1 MVCSDGGIIMRNL
14 VLFIFVL
21 SLLGACATSPHDRIA
36 AAAGKPMTDFLVTS
50 MLVTTHGVE
59 DDLLSAGLGLAG
71 LRTLAPPTFANP
83 EKPTAAEVR
92 RRAIWN
98 NWRGIADLAPGGGFG
113 DLYGS
118 MPSVPGREFQA
129 LAKLPGAIQPHRV
142 LTQIPD
148 DFDRQARCVVVAASS
163 GSRGVYGAIAL
174 AGGWGLARHCAV
186 AYTDKGTGTGYVDMD
201 TRSTV
206 QLDGTRGTTG
216 ETAEFSPTFN
226 GTTAAHSVAIK
237 HAHSGDNPE
246 ADWGSHILQAA
257 QFALNALDQALP
269 SEAPFTF
276 SNTRVI
282 VLGVSNGA
290 GAALSAAGID
300 HEHQLAG
307 VVAVSP
313 SVYSGDGRPLYDYV
327 TEAALFQ
334 PCALL
339 HSTFDHVALA
349 RPNGAKL
356 PAWAARCK
364 SLYDYGLL
372 AAIDTTAQAGEAY
385 ARMRENGWT
394 DTAIEA
400 GAIST
405 SFDLWRAVAVTY
417 ASAYT
422 RSSVDAMPCGY
433 RFAALDA
440 SGSARA
446 SSVIDQATWSADG
459 TGIPPSPGIG
469 IIDSMANGTDP
480 ALLGL
485 LCLRSLWDG
494 EHALA
499 NRLHAGIDAT
509 LAAPPRA
516 GLPVIVIHGTDDG
529 LIPEAFTSAAYVRN
543 AKQQSADH
551 DLRYWRIANAQHF
564 DAFLG
569 LPVLGARYVPLMP
582 YAYAAMDAMFAHLT
596 QATPLPASAEIAA
609 LPRGL
614 NAGLAP
620 VLSAKNLGV
629 IPK

>member
-1 MVCSDGGIIMRNL
+1 MRNL

-21 SLLGACATSPHDRIA
+21 TILGACATSPCDRIA
-36 AAAGKPMTDFLVTS
+36 VAAGKPMTDFLVS
-50 MLVTTHGVE
+50 PMFATTHGAD

-71 LRTLAPPTFANP
+71 LRALTPPTFTNP

-118 MPSVPGREFQA
+118 LPSVSGREFQA
-129 LAKLPGAIQPHRV
+129 LAKLPDAMQPHRV

-148 DFDRQARCVVVAASS
+148 DFDRKARCIVVAASS

-174 AGGWGLARHCAV
+174 AGGWGLTHHCAV

-201 TRSTV
+201 TRSAV
-206 QLDGTRGTTG
+206 QLDGTRGVAG
-216 ETAEFSPTFN
+216 ESAEFTPTFTN
-226 GTTAAHSVAIK
+226 AAAHSVAIK

-257 QFALNALDQALP
+257 QFALHALDQVLP
-269 SEAPFTF
+269 DEAPFTF

-290 GAALSAAGID
+290 GAALRAAGID

-349 RPNGAKL
+349 RSQRAKP

-364 SLYDYGLL
+364 SLHDYGLV

-385 ARMRENGWT
+385 ARMRENGWS

-400 GAIST
+400 GAISS

-422 RSSVDAMPCGY
+422 RSGVDTMPCGY

-440 SGSARA
+440 SGAARA
-446 SSVIDQATWSADG
+446 SSVAEQATWSADG

-469 IIDSMANGTDP
+469 IIDSKASGADP
-480 ALLGL
+480 TLSGL
-485 LCLRSLWDG
+485 LCLRALWDG
-494 EHALA
+494 DDALA
-499 NRLHAGIDAT
+499 KRLHAGIDAT
-509 LAAPPRA
+509 KAAPPRA
-516 GLPVIVIHGTDDG
+516 GLPVIVIHGADDG
-529 LIPEAFTSAAYVRN
+529 LIPEAFTSAAYVRT
-543 AKQQSADH
+543 AKQHSADR
-551 DLRYWRIANAQHF
+551 DLRYWRVANAQHF

-596 QATPLPASAEIAA
+596 QGAPLPASAVIATS
-609 LPRGL
+609 PRGL

-620 VLSAKNLGV
+620 PLSAKNLGV

>member
-1 MVCSDGGIIMRNL
+1 MRNA
-14 VLFIFVL
+14 VLFIILLTML
-21 SLLGACATSPHDRIA
+21 SACANSPRDRIA
-36 AAAGKPMTDFLVTS
+36 VAARKPMTDFLVS
-50 MLVTTHGVE
+50 PILATTHGAA

-71 LRTLAPPTFANP
+71 LRALTPPTFANP
-83 EKPTAAEVR
+83 EKPTATEVR

-98 NWRGIADLAPGGGFG
+98 NWRGIADLALGGGFG

-118 MPSVPGREFQA
+118 LPSVPGREFQA
-129 LAKLPGAIQPHRV
+129 LAKLPGAMQPHRV

-148 DFDRQARCVVVAASS
+148 DFDHRARCVVVAASS

-174 AGGWGLARHCAV
+174 AGGWGLTHHCAV
-186 AYTDKGTGTGYVDMD
+186 AYTDKGTGTGYVDSD
-201 TRSTV
+201 TRSIV

-216 ETAEFSPTFN
+216 EAAEFTATF
-226 GTTAAHSVAIK
+226 TSATAAHSVATK

-246 ADWGSHILQAA
+246 ADWGAHVLQAA
-257 QFALNALDQALP
+257 QFALHTLDQALP
-269 SEAPFTF
+269 GEAPFTF
-276 SNTRVI
+276 ANTRVI

-290 GAALSAAGID
+290 GAALRAAGID

-349 RPNGAKL
+349 RPKGAKP
-356 PAWAARCK
+356 PAWAARCNA
-364 SLYDYGLL
+364 LRDYGLL
-372 AAIDTTAQAGEAY
+372 AAIDTSAQVGEAY
-385 ARMRENGWT
+385 AQMRAHGWT

-400 GAIST
+400 GAISS

-417 ASAYT
+417 ASSYT
-422 RSSVDAMPCGY
+422 RSGVDTMPCGY

-440 SGSARA
+440 SGAARA
-446 SSVIDQATWSADG
+446 SSVVEQAAWSADG

-469 IIDSMANGTDP
+469 IIDSLASGADS
-480 ALLGL
+480 ALPGL
-485 LCLRSLWDG
+485 LCLRALWDG
-494 EHALA
+494 DDALA
-499 NRLHAGIDAT
+499 KRLHTGVAAT
-509 LAAPPRA
+509 QAAPPRA
-516 GLPVIVIHGTDDG
+516 GLPVIVIHGADDG
-529 LIPEAFTSAAYVRN
+529 LIPEAFTSAVYVHT
-543 AKQQSADH
+543 AQQQSADR
-551 DLRYWRIANAQHF
+551 DLRYWRVANAQHF

-582 YAYAAMDAMFAHLT
+582 YAYAAMDAMWSHLT
-596 QATPLPASAEIAA
+596 QGTPLPASADIAA
-609 LPRGL
+609 SPRGL
-614 NAGLAP
+614 NGGLAP
-620 VLSAKNLGV
+620 PLSAKNLGA

>member
-1 MVCSDGGIIMRNL
+1 MRNP
-14 VLFIFVL
+14 VLFIIILTML
-21 SLLGACATSPHDRIA
+21 SACANSPHDRIA
-36 AAAGKPMTDFLVTS
+36 VAARTPMTDFLVS
-50 MLVTTHGVE
+50 PILATTHGAD

-71 LRTLAPPTFANP
+71 LRAFTPPTFANP

-118 MPSVPGREFQA
+118 LPSVPGREFQA
-129 LAKLPGAIQPHRV
+129 LAKLPGAVQPHRV

-148 DFDRQARCVVVAASS
+148 DFDRRARCAVVAASS

-174 AGGWGLARHCAV
+174 AGGWGLTHRCAV
-186 AYTDKGTGTGYVDMD
+186 AYTDKGTGTGYIDSD
-201 TRSTV
+201 TRSSV
-206 QLDGTRGTTG
+206 QLDGTRATAA
-216 ETAEFSPTFN
+216 ETAEFTATF
-226 GTTAAHSVAIK
+226 TSATAAHSVAIK

-246 ADWGSHILQAA
+246 ADWGSHVLQAA
-257 QFALNALDQALP
+257 QFALQSLDQALP
-269 SEAPFTF
+269 GEAPFTF

-290 GAALSAAGID
+290 GAALRAAGID

-313 SVYSGDGRPLYDYV
+313 NVYSSDSRPLYDYA

-339 HSTFDHVALA
+339 HATFDHVALA
-349 RPNGAKL
+349 RPKGAKS
-356 PAWAARCK
+356 PAWIARCYA
-364 SLYDYGLL
+364 LHDHGLL
-372 AAIDTTAQAGEAY
+372 AATDTAAQAGEAY
-385 ARMRENGWT
+385 ARMREHGWT

-400 GAIST
+400 GAISS

-417 ASAYT
+417 ASSYT
-422 RSSVDAMPCGY
+422 RSGVDTMPCGY

-440 SGSARA
+440 NGVPRV
-446 SSVIDQATWSADG
+446 SSVIEQAMWSADG

-469 IIDSMANGTDP
+469 IIDGMASGVDP
-480 ALLGL
+480 SLPGL
-485 LCLRSLWDG
+485 LCLRALWDG
-494 EHALA
+494 DDALA
-499 NRLHAGIDAT
+499 KRLHAGVAAT
-509 LAAPPRA
+509 HAAPPRA
-516 GLPVIVIHGTDDG
+516 GLPVIVIHGADDG
-529 LIPEAFTSAAYVRN
+529 LIPEAFTSAAYVHT
-543 AKQQSADH
+543 AKQQNADR
-551 DLRYWRIANAQHF
+551 DLRYWRVANAQHF

-569 LPVLGARYVPLMP
+569 VPVLGARYVPLMP
-582 YAYAAMDAMFAHLT
+582 YAFAAMDAMFAHLT
-596 QATPLPASAEIAA
+596 QGTPLPASADIAT

-614 NAGLAP
+614 DGGSVPA
-620 VLSAKNLGV
+620 LSEKHLGA

>member
-1 MVCSDGGIIMRNL
+1 M
-14 VLFIFVL
+14 
-21 SLLGACATSPHDRIA
+21 LGACATSPRDRIA
-36 AAAGKPMTDFLVTS
+36 VAAGKPMTDFLVSPT
-50 MLVTTHGVE
+50 LATTHAAD
-59 DDLLSAGLGLAG
+59 DDLLTAGLGLAG
-71 LRTLAPPTFANP
+71 LRALAPPVFANP

-118 MPSVPGREFQA
+118 LPSVPGREFQA
-129 LAKLPGAIQPHRV
+129 LAKLPGANQPHRV

-148 DFDRQARCVVVAASS
+148 DFDRKARCVVVAASS

-174 AGGWGLARHCAV
+174 AGGWGLTHHCAV
-186 AYTDKGTGTGYVDMD
+186 AYTDKGTGTGYVDID
-201 TRSTV
+201 TRSAV
-206 QLDGTRGTTG
+206 QLDGTRGVAG
-216 ETAEFSPTFN
+216 EPAEFAPTF
-226 GTTAAHSVAIK
+226 TSAIPAHNVAIK

-257 QFALNALDQALP
+257 QFALHTLDQALP

-290 GAALSAAGID
+290 GAALRAAGID

-327 TEAALFQ
+327 TEAAIFQ

-339 HSTFDHVALA
+339 HATFDHVALA
-349 RPNGAKL
+349 RPKGAK
-356 PAWAARCK
+356 PATWAQRCK
-364 SLYDYGLL
+364 SLHDYGLV

-385 ARMRENGWT
+385 SRMRENGWT

-400 GAIST
+400 GAISS

-422 RSSVDAMPCGY
+422 RSGVEMMPCGY

-440 SGSARA
+440 SGVARA
-446 SSVIDQATWSADG
+446 SSVVEQATWSADG

-469 IIDSMANGTDP
+469 IIDSMANGADP
-480 ALLGL
+480 SVLGL
-485 LCLRSLWDG
+485 LCLRAMWDG
-494 EHALA
+494 EHALKR
-499 NRLHAGIDAT
+499 RLHAGVEAT

-516 GLPVIVIHGTDDG
+516 GLPVIVIHGADDG
-529 LIPEAFTSAAYVRN
+529 LIPEAFTSAAYVRT
-543 AKQQSADH
+543 AKQQSADR
-551 DLRYWRIANAQHF
+551 DLRYWRVANAQHF

-596 QATPLPASAEIAA
+596 QGTPLPASADIAA

-614 NAGLAP
+614 NAGVAP
-620 VLSAKNLGV
+620 ALSAKNLGA